1 MRVYC
6 ITLLAL
12 VNTDNVQV
20 VLYYPLELKIRK
32 VFHMQLVYRDSPI
45 NIS

>member
-12 VNTDNVQV
+12 INADNVQLA
-20 VLYYPLELKIRK
+20 LYYPLELKIGN